1 MIFEASNFDE
11 SQHSGEYGL
20 EPVGPEVFEG
30 PVGSEP
36 NQGWSGPMS
45 DDEGAEP
52 LSTREEG
59 AWERTIDLFDEP
71 LFPALE
77 ELNEINQPLA
87 ALVGD
92 MYRTA
97 RSEAQ
102 RQDAMES
109 LEEYRSNTLNCLQE
123 VLCDMQ
129 EHMGASDEF
138 FSYAAELICNH
149 TAERAALLN
158 EQVSSAYGGRF
169 LPAKQKKI
177 LRMIAGVWEIVED
190 DDEIPEQMVHIY
202 ADMFDNHMYHVEAI
216 LREAYRDHDRGELLH
231 RMGEVVGLLQQIA
244 DTISPATKQDTDPSE

>member
-1 MIFEASNFDE
+1 MSFEASNFDE

-20 EPVGPEVFEG
+20 EPVGPEVFESLG
-30 PVGSEP
+30 GLDPS
-36 NQGWSGPMS
+36 QGWSGPMG
-45 DDEGAEP
+45 DEDGAEP
-52 LSTREEG
+52 LSAKEEG
-59 AWERTIDLFDEP
+59 SWERTIDLFDEP

-109 LEEYRSNTLNCLQE
+109 LEEFRSNTLNCLQE

-158 EQVSSAYGGRF
+158 EQVSTAYSGRF
-169 LPAKQKKI
+169 LPAMQKKI
-177 LRMIAGVWEIVED
+177 LRMIAGIWEIVED
-190 DDEIPEQMVHIY
+190 DDEIPEQMVYIY
-202 ADMFDNHMYHVEAI
+202 AGMFDKHMYHVDAI
-216 LREAYRDHDRGELLH
+216 LREAYRDHDRRELMRSMGRVVELL
-231 RMGEVVGLLQQIA
+231 EQIA
-244 DTISPATKQDTDPSE
+244 ENINPAPRQRTVDL